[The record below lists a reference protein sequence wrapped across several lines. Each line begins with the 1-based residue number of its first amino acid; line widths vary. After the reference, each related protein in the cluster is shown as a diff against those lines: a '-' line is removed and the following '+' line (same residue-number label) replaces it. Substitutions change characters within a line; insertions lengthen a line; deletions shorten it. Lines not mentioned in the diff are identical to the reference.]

1 MGFPAPLS
9 WLAPAEEGPLH
20 RPVNGLAGD
29 AALELLCGKSE
40 SPFPSIVREMAGSP
54 RNNLPSIGALTEG
67 TEEYRCLYVEIGDNI
82 RGDCACDGLCGL
94 DPARRCSV
102 EATSFMS

>member
-1 MGFPAPLS
+1 MASPVPLP
-9 WLAPAEEGPLH
+9 WLAPAEEGALH

-40 SPFPSIVREMAGSP
+40 SPVLSIGRGIAGSP
-54 RNNLPSIGALTEG
+54 RNNRPSIGALTEG
-67 TEEYRCLYVEIGDNI
+67 TEEYRCLYVDIGDNI
-82 RGDCACDGLCGL
+82 RGDCACDGLSGL